1 MAMAGGGR
9 LALAGAHEP
18 RRACRAAR
26 SIISAVRRSSPE
38 LVRSGDDSV
47 VAHRDAHT
55 RGHTSQTSCYTS
67 SESMLHVQASQAGED
82 RRTSTTFALTV
93 LATGARPPHTH
104 GARARSRRDRASTSA
119 RAAVVPATVD
129 ITSIKLARHTTPA
142 AALTAGHRSEPPR
155 RSARTLTSKRLHS
168 SCTCAVG
175 ACDWSA
181 QPS

>member
-55 RGHTSQTSCYTS
+55 RGHTAQTSCYTS
-67 SESMLHVQASQAGED
+67 SDSMSHMWE
-82 RRTSTTFALTV
+82 RRD
-93 LATGARPPHTH
+93 G
-104 GARARSRRDRASTSA
+104 RARHL
-119 RAAVVPATVD
+119 P
-129 ITSIKLARHTTPA
+129 
-142 AALTAGHRSEPPR
+142 
-155 RSARTLTSKRLHS
+155 
-168 SCTCAVG
+168 
-175 ACDWSA
+175 
-181 QPS
+181 

>member
-55 RGHTSQTSCYTS
+55 RGHTAQTSCYTS
-67 SESMLHVQASQAGED
+67 SESMSHMWE
-82 RRTSTTFALTV
+82 RRD
-93 LATGARPPHTH
+93 G
-104 GARARSRRDRASTSA
+104 RARHL
-119 RAAVVPATVD
+119 P
-129 ITSIKLARHTTPA
+129 
-142 AALTAGHRSEPPR
+142 
-155 RSARTLTSKRLHS
+155 
-168 SCTCAVG
+168 
-175 ACDWSA
+175 
-181 QPS
+181 